1 VKIVKKNLV
10 VEIANIRTNLFVR
23 KALDANR
30 KKHFEDLVGEIV
42 ALQNQGKTPDSQL
55 LENVRPMLVTPAY
68 EVLGNGKLRYLP
80 DTPYYEG
87 VDGRHRHWA
96 WTAHGVKETTVM
108 VAEYETYI
116 ELISEASKANLGGSM
131 PPTPEDRKHTVRTL
145 VQAGAS
151 QREVAEA
158 IGFTIGMARRMVEQA
173 KAEINRARL
182 IDALDEYRLGNTPLP
197 QIAAKHRVDEDKLR
211 ELLGVSSRKG
221 KKKLKELHTQ
231 LTATAKG
238 NAARRSKLFASLM
251 DKYQDREVTV
261 KQLRQVFKHLHDT
274 LARQEKHVKEW
285 ESRFESLIR
294 GGNGAQ
300 SEKRESA

>member
-1 VKIVKKNLV
+1 MKIIKKNLV
-10 VEIANIRTNLFVR
+10 VELEKIHTNLFVR

-30 KKHFEDLVGEIV
+30 KKHFEDLIAEIV
-42 ALQNQGKTPDSQL
+42 ALQNQGKTLDPQL
-55 LENVRPMLVTPAY
+55 LDNVRPMLVTPAY

-96 WTAHGVKETTVM
+96 WTVHGVKETAVT
-108 VAEYETYI
+108 VAEYETYVD
-116 ELISEASKANLGGSM
+116 LISEASKANLGGSM
-131 PPTPEDRKHTVRTL
+131 PPTPEDRKLTVRNL

-151 QREVAEA
+151 HREVAEA
-158 IGFTIGMARRMVEQA
+158 IGFTMGMTRRMVEQA

-211 ELLGVSSRKG
+211 ELVGVSGRRG
-221 KKKLKELHTQ
+221 KKKIKELHTQ

-261 KQLRQVFKHLHDT
+261 KQVRQVFKHLQDT
-274 LARQEKHVKEW
+274 LARQEKHIKEW
-285 ESRFESLIR
+285 ESRFEAAIR
-294 GGNGAQ
+294 GGSQDQN
-300 SEKRESA
+300 EKKESA